1 MATFPLEA
9 YLARILLASKDYGC
23 TLEVLDIISVLACA
37 SKLFVDMADQR
48 EASAEARR
56 KFRHPSG
63 DHMMVLNVLRTYE
76 GIVAVESKSG
86 QREWCRQQF
95 VNERTLREAADIR
108 TQLRKTCERV
118 QIDWRTSRSDSEE
131 PILRSLVHGLVQH
144 SAFLQP
150 DGTYKQTMGQSVRF
164 FFFRSISRCLMLI
177 QIIKIHPG
185 SSLCDKKVPAIVYD
199 ELVSDF

>member
-164 FFFRSISRCLMLI
+164 FFFRSISR
-177 QIIKIHPG
+177 
-185 SSLCDKKVPAIVYD
+185 
-199 ELVSDF
+199 